1 MSEHYIHPVTSYDP
15 EFFVRKRRYRLY
27 GPPKT
32 YRPPVLP
39 DGRRQWLVKARP
51 HPNFEYEDKYVY
63 AKTPEEA
70 KRILQKRFPWHRCIG
85 SIQPSDLD
93 TSDYDKY
100 IVTV

>member
-1 MSEHYIHPVTSYDP
+1 MDDFYIKPTLSYDP
-15 EFFVRKRRYRLY
+15 EFFVRKRQYRLY

-51 HPNFEYEDKYVY
+51 HPNFEYEDLYVY

-70 KRILQKRFPWHRCIG
+70 KQKLQKMFPWHRCIG
-85 SIQPSDLD
+85 KIEASDLD
-93 TSDYDKY
+93 TSDWEKY
-100 IVTV
+100 VVIA